1 MSVIL
6 TASGPLAG
14 DATWSES
21 IFLNLDVGAQQDA
34 FGRLRVSEP
43 YELFSKACEFDNQP
57 LFYENVLTGTASQAY
72 SSDTTSTTLTA
83 AAGGDTAIRQSR
95 FYVRYRPGKSQQVF
109 VTGNFDGQQT
119 DAVKRM
125 GLFDDDTQTQS
136 TGDGIFFEV
145 DSTGIYAVLRSSA
158 SGTSTDTRIAQ
169 TDWNG
174 DKLDG
179 TGSSEATLDLT
190 KQQVAVFAYGWLGSA
205 VIQYGFV
212 IGGRIVWCHT
222 IRPSNDFSTVF
233 MARPSL
239 PVRWEVSTTGGSGT
253 IQATCAAVQSEGGF
267 NTNGVQRSVSMGGT
281 GKTTTATTLVP
292 LLTIRLN
299 TTYSRSNLI
308 PTIFSI
314 VSTGSNPESYETLV
328 LVNAT
333 LTGATFAA
341 GAASE
346 AVEYDTAATAIT
358 SLGRAIDRQ
367 YAAGGGTASKGG
379 GAGDTIA
386 TDVPISCNYAGVR
399 DTVTLAVR
407 PLGTNSTTFYGS
419 LVWSEFY

>member
-1 MSVIL
+1 MGSSL
-6 TASGPLAG
+6 YTFGGGGSGSGLSLA
-14 DATWSES
+14 
-21 IFLNLDVGAQQDA
+21 VGAQQDS

-43 YELFSKACEFDNQP
+43 YELFSKGCEFDNQP

-72 SSDTTSTTLTA
+72 SSVTTSTTLTA
-83 AAGGDTAIRQSR
+83 AAAGDVAIRQSGW
-95 FYVRYRPGKSQQVF
+95 YVRYRPGKSQQIF
-109 VTGNFDGQQT
+109 VTGNFDGQQAG
-119 DAVKRM
+119 AVKRM

-136 TGDGIFFEV
+136 TGDGIFYEV
-145 DSTGIYAVLRSSA
+145 DSSGVYVVLRSST
-158 SGTSTDTRIAQ
+158 SGASTDTRIAQ
-169 TDWNG
+169 AAWNG
-174 DKLDG
+174 DRLDG
-179 TGSSEATLDLT
+179 SGPSGATLDLT
-190 KQQVAVFAYGWLGSA
+190 KQQVAVFSFGWLGSA

-212 IGGRIVWCHT
+212 IEGAIVWCHT
-222 IRPSNDFSTVF
+222 IRPSNDLATVF

-239 PVRWEVSTTGGSGT
+239 PVRWEVRTSDASGT

-299 TTYSRSNLI
+299 TTYLRSNLI
-308 PTIFSI
+308 PTIFSV
-314 VSTGSNPESYETLV
+314 VSTGSNPESYETLL

-358 SLGRAIDRQ
+358 SLGRSIDRQ
-367 YAAGGGTASKGG
+367 YAAGGGASAKGG
-379 GAGDTIA
+379 GAGGPIA
-386 TDVPISCNYAGVR
+386 TDVPISANYAGVR
-399 DTVTLAVR
+399 DTLTLAVR
-407 PLGTNSTTFYGS
+407 PLGTSSTTFYGS

>member
-6 TASGPLAG
+6 TASGAQTG
-14 DATWSES
+14 DATWADS
-21 IFLNLDVGAQQDA
+21 ILLNLDVGAQQDA

-43 YELFSKACEFDNQP
+43 YELFSKACEFDAQP
-57 LFYENVLTGTASQAY
+57 LFYENVLTGSASQSY
-72 SSDTTSTTLTA
+72 STDTTSTTLTA
-83 AAGGDTAIRQSR
+83 AAAGDVAIRQSR
-95 FYVRYRPGKSQQVF
+95 WYVRYRPGKSQQIF
-109 VTGNFDGQQT
+109 VTGNFDGQQSG
-119 DAVKRM
+119 AIKRM
-125 GLFDDDTQTQS
+125 GLFDDDTQPQS

-169 TDWNG
+169 ADWNG

-179 TGSSEATLDLT
+179 TGTSGATLNLT

-222 IRPSNDFSTVF
+222 IQPSNNFATVY
-233 MARPSL
+233 MGRPSL
-239 PVRWEVSTTGGSGT
+239 PLRWEVRTTDASGT
-253 IQATCAAVQSEGGF
+253 IQATCGAVQSEGGF
-267 NTNGVQRSVSMGGT
+267 NTNGVQRSISMGGT
-281 GKTTTATTLVP
+281 GKTTTATTVVP

-299 TTYSRSNLI
+299 STFRRANLI

-314 VSTGSNPESYETLV
+314 VSVGASPESYETLL

-358 SLGRAIDRQ
+358 DLGRSIDRQ
-367 YAAGGGTASKGG
+367 YVAGGQKGG
-379 GAGDTIA
+379 GGGDKIN
-386 TDVPISCNYAGVR
+386 TDIPISSNYAGVR

-407 PLGTNSTTFYGS
+407 PLGTSSTTFYGS